1 MDDVERLYRR
11 VVDDGDHHALL
22 TLLTDAE
29 PAELGQLFLADISEG
44 NTEAMYYLA
53 VLFSCEDPP
62 EAERWLRRVLDLDEG
77 NAKAK
82 LHLAWLL
89 SENGGDTE
97 EVRDLNRQAAEADN
111 SAAYYD
117 FGMIL
122 TGLGQVQTAS
132 EFLVMASHRGEPR
145 AARMAE
151 MIYRK
156 AIDDGETRAY
166 NSLAILLADR
176 GDLDEAEH
184 LFRKAIDAGD
194 PRAAGNLTVLLKE
207 RGGTGGGLR

>member
-1 MDDVERLYRR
+1 VDDVERLYRR
-11 VVDDGDHHALL
+11 VVDDWDLQALL
-22 TLLTDAE
+22 ALLDDAE
-29 PAELGQLFLADISEG
+29 PAELRQLFLADISEG
-44 NTEAMYYLA
+44 NTEAMYCLA

-89 SENGGDTE
+89 SENGRDIQ

-111 SAAYYD
+111 AAAYYE

-122 TGLGQVQTAS
+122 RVLGQVEMAS

-145 AARMAE
+145 AASMAE
-151 MIYRK
+151 MIYQK

-176 GDLDEAEH
+176 GDLDGAEH
-184 LFRKAIDAGD
+184 YFRRAIEAGD
-194 PRAAGNLTVLLKE
+194 SRAAGNLTLLLRERDRKE
-207 RGGTGGGLR
+207 